1 MIAFK
6 KQEHSDDE
14 EEEEYVSNVLI
25 LVVVAHAVAT
35 ELVIFNLTLCVIRLF
50 PSLGNTCLN
59 YNGLD

>member
-14 EEEEYVSNVLI
+14 DEEKYANNVLI

-35 ELVIFNLTLCVIRLF
+35 ELVIFNLILCVIRLF
-50 PSLGNTCLN
+50 PSLGNTCLK
-59 YNGLD
+59 YNGLN